1 MKNFSFLATLLSTV
15 LLSTS
20 CKERSFNQGSTAIK
34 SLDTSS
40 IFKDEVAFKA
50 ALFEAA
56 KKSTALFTDND
67 LQAFFGSIAGPAV
80 RNDKFANFQLS
91 FKPPFAWGVEKAA
104 RENVWMSTQ
113 GQSAIPVGGFV
124 LVGKD
129 IFPEGYYRLLGE
141 KIPLSELMTKAP
153 WFQWDEA
160 NNTWTAR
167 KGGGQKRLLEFMFS
181 SRKDDGQFTMYR
193 GAALPSAEPTVSRTD
208 PYASGN
214 PAGRELWF
222 FSSPS
227 INTAAI
233 WAGPTILSSAMPR
246 AELMAAATGAK
257 PTIFVGIEYE
267 YIEIAYLNSNQ
278 GPQLFAKDKRAKP
291 LCFVKEKYNRDNHG
305 LDATHVNFAT
315 AKAALENAVAS
326 GVQFCDEKIL
336 VGHTSGLVKNPSYP
350 KRATIHT
357 AAFLKDYPF
366 KDAEKDE
373 FASVCTIPA
382 GTNMEYIES
391 AAADKGQT
399 WLKLGRLKAEWNCP
413 RAFRATSVYFDA
425 EKITVE

>member
-1 MKNFSFLATLLSTV
+1 
-15 LLSTS
+15 
-20 CKERSFNQGSTAIK
+20 
-34 SLDTSS
+34 
-40 IFKDEVAFKA
+40 
-50 ALFEAA
+50 
-56 KKSTALFTDND
+56 
-67 LQAFFGSIAGPAV
+67 
-80 RNDKFANFQLS
+80 
-91 FKPPFAWGVEKAA
+91 
-104 RENVWMSTQ
+104 MSTQ
-113 GQSAIPVGGFV
+113 GQSAIPEGGFV

-160 NNTWTAR
+160 NKTWTAK
-167 KGGGQKRLLEFMFS
+167 KGGGQKRLIEFMFS

-214 PAGRELWF
+214 AAGRELWF

-227 INTAAI
+227 INTAAK
-233 WAGPTILSSAMPR
+233 WANPTILSSSMPR

-267 YIEIAYLNSNQ
+267 YIEISYLHSNQ

-291 LCFVKEKYNRDNHG
+291 FCFVKDKYNRENHG
-305 LDATHVNFAT
+305 LNPAKENFAAT
-315 AKAALENAVAS
+315 KAALENAVAS

-357 AAFLKDYPF
+357 AGFLKDHAY

-373 FASVCTIPA
+373 FATVCPIPA
-382 GTNMEYIES
+382 GTNLEYIES
-391 AAADKGQT
+391 AAADKEQT
-399 WLKLGRLKAEWNCP
+399 WLKLGAHKAEWNCP
-413 RAFRATSVYFDA
+413 RSFRSTSVYFDT